1 MWHAS
6 RGGRSGREF
15 LELVAE
21 LAEAHAEELGRAR
34 LHPTRPRQREV
45 DVALLDLVERRLE
58 VEPALRNLDRDVE
71 DVAGPPEVRRERV
84 HVEHLAAPED
94 QRALDHVLELA
105 DVAGPPVALEDRE
118 RRGGHG
124 AHGLAELRRPVLDEV
139 GDEQRD
145 VLAPLA
151 QRRDVD
157 RDDVEAVEE
166 ILSEDPVLHGLRDV
180 AVRCRDQ
187 AHVHLDVLRV
197 PDAPDLALL
206 DHAQELHLE
215 RWGDLRDLVEEERAA
230 VGGRKEAHGARD
242 RARERP
248 LDVTEELRLH
258 QGLWDRAAVDRD
270 ERPVPAGALRVDG
283 AGDELLA
290 GAALAR
296 DEDGG
301 QAVGGLPDGLEAL
314 EPPAATADDA

>member
-1 MWHAS
+1 
-6 RGGRSGREF
+6 
-15 LELVAE
+15 
-21 LAEAHAEELGRAR
+21 
-34 LHPTRPRQREV
+34 HPTRPRQREV

-84 HVEHLAAPED
+84 HIEHLAAPED

-105 DVAGPPVALEDRE
+105 DVAGPPVALED
-118 RRGGHG
+118 
-124 AHGLAELRRPVLDEV
+124 
-139 GDEQRD
+139 
-145 VLAPLA
+145 
-151 QRRDVD
+151 
-157 RDDVEAVEE
+157 
-166 ILSEDPVLHGLRDV
+166 
-180 AVRCRDQ
+180 
-187 AHVHLDVLRV
+187 
-197 PDAPDLALL
+197 
-206 DHAQELHLE
+206 HAQELHLE
-215 RWGDLRDLVEEERAA
+215 RGGDLRDLVEEERAA
-230 VGGRKEAHGARD
+230 VGGREEADGARD

-296 DEDGG
+296 DEDGA
-301 QAVGGLPDGLEAL
+301 QAVG
-314 EPPAATADDA
+314 